1 MNSTYAELM
10 EGKKLLTEL
19 TDLSTIIG
27 STSAKLAPTFTRSRR
42 IPLAKSSALKF
53 KGRHLLNHNNNNQIL
68 FYISHFA
75 GMCKDKRVNGFIH

>member
-1 MNSTYAELM
+1 MQNWWKE
-10 EGKKLLTEL
+10 KKLLTEL

-53 KGRHLLNHNNNNQIL
+53 KGRHLFNHSKKKQIL
-68 FYISHFA
+68 FYFNHLA
-75 GMCKDKRVNGFIH
+75 GMSKDKRVNGFIH